1 MVTLR
6 LVRSDREGEGGT
18 GRAAEIETQVGR
30 QALGGAEAESGLR
43 LPAQLCPLVMG
54 GRRCCHHCHM
64 RLWGSVPTSLHA
76 PPEGTKGPSPKPFGL
91 QPAMNTESLLVPGT
105 YTQEQAFPFPNCK
118 LGSLKGLRSCEV
130 NVLCPFHPMKS
141 PFPWSGDFGGRW
153 KRPSTVFS
161 ALQEFWQ
168 GT

>member
-153 KRPSTVFS
+153 K
-161 ALQEFWQ
+161 
-168 GT
+168 